1 MITIKYMGSKSKI
14 AKHIVPIIQSYIKDG
29 TVYIE
34 PFVGGA
40 NVIDKINA
48 DKRYGYD
55 INKYVIALLNYIK
68 TGNTLPQDI
77 NRAEYSNVRANK
89 NNYPDWYVGFI
100 GICGSYNGRFFDG
113 GYSGTVKTKA
123 GERNYCNEAI
133 RNIVSQAK
141 NLKGINFAEGDYKT
155 LDFTDAVI
163 YCDPPYHGT
172 KEYLSAKNFHSNEFW
187 EWVRKQSKKNI
198 VIVSEQKAPSDF
210 TAIWEQAINRTID
223 NASTVK
229 AVEKLFVM
237 S

>member
-1 MITIKYMGSKSKI
+1 MKYMGSKSKI
-14 AKHIVPIIQSYIKDG
+14 AKHIIPIIQDYIKNDMQ
-29 TVYIE
+29 YIE

-48 DKRYGYD
+48 DERCGYD
-55 INKYVIALLNYIK
+55 LNRYVIALLNYIK
-68 TGNTLPQDI
+68 QGHALPQDI
-77 NRAEYSNVRANK
+77 SREEYSKVRANK
-89 NNYPDWYVGFI
+89 DSFPDWYVGFV

-113 GYSGTVKTKA
+113 GYSGTVQTRA

-133 RNIVSQAK
+133 RNVVKQAE
-141 NLKGINFAEGDYKT
+141 NLQGINFFEADYKT

-198 VIVSEQKAPSDF
+198 VIVSEQNAPSDF
-210 TAIWEQAINRTID
+210 TVIWEQAINRTID